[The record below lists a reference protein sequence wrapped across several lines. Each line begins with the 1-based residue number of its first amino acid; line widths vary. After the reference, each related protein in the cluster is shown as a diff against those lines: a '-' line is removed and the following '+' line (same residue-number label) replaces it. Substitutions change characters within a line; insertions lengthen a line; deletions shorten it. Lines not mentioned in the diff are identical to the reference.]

1 MGLDQYAYR
10 RLPDEDSES
19 NITISEWRK
28 HNRLQG
34 WMEQLWEDKGRP
46 YEGNLDDLDSCEMG
60 SDFNCVELEITLS
73 DLEQLEAHVSNK
85 TMPETGGVFVG
96 DDSFDWENEDGKP
109 YEGNNYFHKETDLE
123 FIREAREAITDG
135 QKVYY
140 NSWW

>member
-10 RLPDEDSES
+10 RLPDEDSDD

-46 YEGNLDDLDSCEMG
+46 NFTEADSQAMG
-60 SDFNCVELEITLS
+60 DFNCVELEITLS
-73 DLEQLEAHVSNK
+73 DLEQLEAHVENK
-85 TMPETGGVFVG
+85 SLPETGGFFFG
-96 DDSFDWENEDGKP
+96 DDSFSWADENDKPFEDG
-109 YEGNNYFHKETDLE
+109 NYFHKETDLE
-123 FIREAREAITDG
+123 FIREAREAIADG

-140 NSWW
+140 NCWW

>member
-10 RLPDEDSES
+10 RLPHEDSDG

-46 YEGNLDDLDSCEMG
+46 NAQDSTWEGG
-60 SDFNCVELEITLS
+60 FNCVELEITLS
-73 DLEQLEAHVSNK
+73 DLEQLEAHVED
-85 TMPETGGVFVG
+85 MALPETGGFFFG
-96 DDSFDWENEDGKP
+96 DDSFSWTDENDKPFEDG
-109 YEGNNYFHKETDLE
+109 NYFHKETDLE
-123 FIREAREAITDG
+123 FIREARDAISDG

-140 NSWW
+140 NCWW